1 MATDA
6 ADATRRA
13 RNTRRAQC
21 AAGALAVA
29 GHSSAHAG
37 STAAHFVAAMFV
49 VTSSATLIADAS
61 GAPDVLVW
69 IWAALAGTMAGSFA
83 GVMTSLIVSPRT
95 KITRHLL
102 HLGLAI
108 VAGLIGAPL
117 AAMAWNPEPP
127 KHIPLA
133 VVWFAISGVCAFLAP
148 ALAIALHKRSDTLA
162 GDVID
167 KFSTPK
173 QARDQRHADNDQAG
187 RVRLVPLVLLAGL
200 AFLAWL
206 LRDLIWLVWFL
217 FTTPVHWP

>member
-1 MATDA
+1 MASDA
-6 ADATRRA
+6 ADVARRA
-13 RNTRRAQC
+13 RMTRRAQC
-21 AAGALAVA
+21 AVGALAVA

-61 GAPDVLVW
+61 GAPEVLVW

-95 KITRHLL
+95 KVTRHLL

-133 VVWFAISGVCAFLAP
+133 VIWFAISGVCAFLAP
-148 ALAIALHKRSDTLA
+148 ALAIALHKRS
-162 GDVID
+162 GDIADEVID
-167 KFSTPK
+167 HVSTPR
-173 QARDQRHADNDQAG
+173 QAREDREGG
-187 RVRLVPLVLLAGL
+187 RIRMVPLVLLAGL
-200 AFLAWL
+200 AVLAWFCRDILFL
-206 LRDLIWLVWFL
+206 LYIMATGGFG
-217 FTTPVHWP
+217 H

>member
-1 MATDA
+1 MASDA
-6 ADATRRA
+6 ADVARRA
-13 RNTRRAQC
+13 RAVRRAQC

-61 GAPDVLVW
+61 GAPEVLVW

-95 KITRHLL
+95 KVTRHLL

-133 VVWFAISGVCAFLAP
+133 VIWFAISGVCAFLAP
-148 ALAIALHKRSDTLA
+148 ALAIALHKRSDA
-162 GDVID
+162 IAEDVID
-167 KFSTPK
+167 HVSTPR
-173 QARDQRHADNDQAG
+173 QARE
-187 RVRLVPLVLLAGL
+187 
-200 AFLAWL
+200 
-206 LRDLIWLVWFL
+206 LRDDSEA
-217 FTTPVHWP
+217 PKP

>member
-1 MATDA
+1 M
-6 ADATRRA
+6 
-13 RNTRRAQC
+13 TRRAQC
-21 AAGALAVA
+21 AAGALVA

-61 GAPDVLVW
+61 GAPEVLVW

-95 KITRHLL
+95 KVTRHLL

-127 KHIPLA
+127 QHIPRA
-133 VVWFAISGVCAFLAP
+133 VIWFAISGVCAFMAP
-148 ALAIALHKRSDTLA
+148 ALAIALHKRSGEIAD
-162 GDVID
+162 DVID
-167 KFSTPK
+167 HVSTPK
-173 QARDQRHADNDQAG
+173 QARDERRADNDQGG
-187 RVRLVPLVLLAGL
+187 RVRPVVLVLLIGL
-200 AFLAWL
+200 AALAWIC
-206 LRDLIWLVWFL
+206 RDIIVLIYMMLTGGFG
-217 FTTPVHWP
+217 H

>member
-61 GAPDVLVW
+61 GAPEVLVW

-95 KITRHLL
+95 KVTRHLL

-133 VVWFAISGVCAFLAP
+133 VIWFAISGVCAFLAP
-148 ALAIALHKRSDTLA
+148 ALAIALHKRS
-162 GDVID
+162 GDIADEVID
-167 KFSTPK
+167 HVSTPK
-173 QARDQRHADNDQAG
+173 QARDQRRTDNDQAG

-200 AFLAWL
+200 AALAWFC
-206 LRDLIWLVWFL
+206 RDILFLIYIMLTGGFG
-217 FTTPVHWP
+217 H